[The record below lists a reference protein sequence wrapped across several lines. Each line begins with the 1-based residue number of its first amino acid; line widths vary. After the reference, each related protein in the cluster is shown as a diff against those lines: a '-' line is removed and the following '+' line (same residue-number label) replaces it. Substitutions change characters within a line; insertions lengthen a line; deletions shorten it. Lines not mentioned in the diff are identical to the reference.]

1 MKKQQSDPDKCRK
14 AIKSRQD
21 LIFKHSLIP
30 VMAGL
35 LFLFACENDIEKIKT
50 ITSSQR
56 LPELT
61 GQNYEIIHSDSGKVK
76 LRLLAPEIV
85 RYTDVEKPYIEF
97 PQGLTAYFYDD
108 SLRVESVIEAK
119 HAIYYEE
126 EGLWE
131 AKNNVE
137 ARNLL
142 NGNQLNTEH
151 LFWDQQKKLIYSHT
165 YSRIVN
171 EDGTFY
177 GEDGF
182 EANQDLTKWKLK
194 GSKGTVKVRNE

>member
-1 MKKQQSDPDKCRK
+1 MKQQQSDPDKCRK
-14 AIKSRQD
+14 TIKFRQD
-21 LIFKHSLIP
+21 LFSQCSLIP
-30 VMAGL
+30 VMAVL
-35 LFLFACENDIEKIKT
+35 LFLLACENDIEKIKT
-50 ITSSQR
+50 ITSTQN

-61 GQNYEIIHSDSGKVK
+61 GQNYEIIQSDSGKVQ

-85 RYTDVEKPYIEF
+85 RYTNVEKPYIEF
-97 PQGLTAYFYDD
+97 PKGLTAYFYND
-108 SLRVESVIEAK
+108 SLRVESVIKANY
-119 HAIYYEE
+119 AIYYEK

-131 AKNNVE
+131 AKNDVE

-151 LFWDQQKKLIYSHT
+151 LFWDQQKKLIYSYT

-182 EANQDLTKWKLK
+182 EANQDLKKWKLK
-194 GSKGTVKVRNE
+194 SSKGTVKVRNE